1 MARRRAR
8 PGRIEHVQRDRCES
22 PSAPKK
28 DDFLSLFSD
37 ALSVIA
43 VAQWSLASKELRGT
57 GDEVVALRYALSLLQ
72 AAYSGLDLASGQL
85 RRTSRGAR

>member
-8 PGRIEHVQRDRCES
+8 PGRIEPVRRARRDS
-22 PSAPKK
+22 PSAPKE
-28 DDFLSLFSD
+28 DHFLGLFSD